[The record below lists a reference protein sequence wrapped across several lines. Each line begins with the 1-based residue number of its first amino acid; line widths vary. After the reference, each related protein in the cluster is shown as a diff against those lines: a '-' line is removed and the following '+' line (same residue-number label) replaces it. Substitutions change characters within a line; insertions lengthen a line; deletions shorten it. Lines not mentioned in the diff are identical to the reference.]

1 MDQPVVL
8 PVVKLGDKEVPEEVR
23 KWIVSTFS
31 RQEQDEKE
39 RKSKFFTF

>member
-1 MDQPVVL
+1 MQLNHDGKVE
-8 PVVKLGDKEVPEEVR
+8 LGGKEVPEEVR

-39 RKSKFFTF
+39 RKSEYLFT